1 MKKIISLLLSVVMA
15 FSCFAFILGTA
26 SVAADEWVN
35 VDMSYEDS
43 TETHN
48 RNPGRGRSG
57 GGWIIL
63 GKDTPNFKT
72 SYASSGGVVTPKF
85 DLGQYSAGNDYTQGG
100 SPNNK
105 DNPGKYTGG
114 VDKALD
120 KKALDTLEDCF
131 STAEAYGI
139 QVIPRFAYTWS
150 DAVGCEP
157 SEFELIETHI
167 AQIAEVINKYKDT
180 VISVECGILGPWG
193 EMHSSPYNK
202 REYERRVMAAY
213 LDNMDPTVT
222 LQVRA
227 AGFIVEY
234 HGRNTDIRF
243 MKNLPI
249 KANDPLYR
257 VGMFNDGYLGTNT
270 DYGTWS
276 GGINLNR
283 ARGIEFLK
291 EQNKRIP
298 YGGEMAYCG
307 LDEVKNWGSPIY
319 DDTFL
324 KELYDTHLSYLDNIT
339 TSSHTIAN
347 ELNNIIFSERHDF
360 DGMPDLKEYYGH
372 SIQKVMLD
380 HMGYRFVMR
389 SAQTTGSVNPGEVIK
404 FRGTIENTGFGNL
417 LADMVG
423 ELILVD
429 EEGET
434 IAVPIDV
441 DPQKWYTCETTEY
454 NVSVSVP
461 KDAASG
467 TYDAFMR
474 FSSLSL
480 ADSAKTTSTILF
492 ANAQPVKNSF
502 GGNYIGTVNVTDNA
516 TGIADSYKQVY
527 VDFTDVK
534 DGYWGKEF
542 ITDICTLGLMGGV
555 SAGKFSPETVATR
568 AQFVTILYRMEG
580 SPAVDGVSTP
590 LTDIN
595 GWYTDAIK
603 WAYSEGIVNGVTA
616 TKFDPNGKLNR
627 ETFATMLCRYAKSKG
642 IDVDS
647 VGGDLSKFTD
657 ANKVSPWALDSL
669 KWANAKGYIS
679 GMTTTTIVPKGMAT
693 RAQMATI
700 LTRYV
705 GDTAK

>member
-1 MKKIISLLLSVVMA
+1 MKRIISSLLTVLMVM
-15 FSCFAFILGTA
+15 SCFTMLLGTA
-26 SVAADEWVN
+26 SVAADEWTEVE
-35 VDMSYEDS
+35 MSYKDS

-63 GKDTPNFKT
+63 GKDNPNFKS
-72 SYASSGGVVTPKF
+72 SYATSGGVVTPKF

-100 SPNNK
+100 SPSNK

-120 KKALDTLEDCF
+120 EAALKTLENCF
-131 STAEAYGI
+131 ATAEAYGI

-157 SEFELIETHI
+157 AEFELIETHI

-193 EMHSSPYNK
+193 EMHSSPYNS

-249 KANDPLYR
+249 KADDPLYR
-257 VGMFNDGYLGTNT
+257 VGMYNDGYLGTNT

-276 GGINLNR
+276 GGINLTR

-307 LDEVKNWGSPIY
+307 LEEVKNWGSPIY
-319 DDTFL
+319 DDTFI
-324 KELYDTHLSYLDNIT
+324 KELYDTHLSYLDNIS

-347 ELNNIIFSERHDF
+347 ELMNITFSNRHNF
-360 DGMPDLKEYYGH
+360 EGMPDLTEYYGL
-372 SIQKVMLD
+372 SVQKLMLD

-389 SAQTTGSVNPGEVIK
+389 SAETTDVVNPGELVK
-404 FRGTIENTGFGNL
+404 FRGTVENTGFGNL
-417 LADMVG
+417 LADMVA

-434 IAVPIDV
+434 IAIPINV
-441 DPQKWYTCETTEY
+441 DPQTWYTCETTEY
-454 NVSVSVP
+454 NIAITVP
-461 KDAASG
+461 KDAYSG
-467 TYDAFMR
+467 KYDAFLR

-492 ANAQPVKNSF
+492 ANEQPVKNSF
-502 GGNYIGTVNVTDNA
+502 GGNYIGTINITGNA
-516 TGIADSYKQVY
+516 TGIADSFK
-527 VDFTDVK
+527 
-534 DGYWGKEF
+534 
-542 ITDICTLGLMGGV
+542 
-555 SAGKFSPETVATR
+555 
-568 AQFVTILYRMEG
+568 
-580 SPAVDGVSTP
+580 
-590 LTDIN
+590 
-595 GWYTDAIK
+595 
-603 WAYSEGIVNGVTA
+603 
-616 TKFDPNGKLNR
+616 
-627 ETFATMLCRYAKSKG
+627 
-642 IDVDS
+642 
-647 VGGDLSKFTD
+647 
-657 ANKVSPWALDSL
+657 
-669 KWANAKGYIS
+669 
-679 GMTTTTIVPKGMAT
+679 
-693 RAQMATI
+693 
-700 LTRYV
+700 
-705 GDTAK
+705 